1 MVKPAA
7 QYLRMSTDHQR
18 YSLVNQAA
26 TIAVWAASHDFQIVR
41 TYEDAGKSGVSIRGR
56 DGLKQLLAD
65 VLRNPTEYRDVL
77 VRDVSRWGRFQ
88 DPDEAAHY
96 EFVCREAGVRIHYCA
111 EPFENDG
118 SVTSTIVKHL
128 KRVMAGEYS
137 RELSGRVKTAQRR
150 AFLAG
155 NVRGGIQAYG
165 TRRQAFSPSGEPG
178 GVLAPG
184 ERKSSISDTVRLVRG
199 PSEEIA
205 VVRSIFRDFAKGN
218 LSAESIAT
226 DLNRRGVSGPR
237 GLSWSGTRVRSILKD
252 ETCTGVVVYDKS
264 VSAALGERLPTPRSD
279 WKRLRVM
286 PPLVP
291 PALFAA
297 AQAKFERFGQRHRS
311 DEQLLQELQLLWKA
325 EGFLSAQTIARS
337 PLTQSVQV
345 YVRRF
350 GSLTAVYDR
359 VGWTAYRRPEG
370 PRRLARMSDDDLI
383 DLLRNALKPEDRLTA
398 KFIDKLPG
406 VPSSAYYKRRFGSL
420 SATFARLG
428 WKGYLRRSYDV
439 TPWRATSDEELIAIL
454 RMVHDNAGHLS
465 TSVIDRHPA
474 APHSSYFK
482 KRFGSLS
489 AAYALAGYASTR
501 SEISTAMWGRRQ
513 RRQSGTHLI

>member
-1 MVKPAA
+1 MTKPAA

-26 TIAVWAASHDFQIVR
+26 TIAVWAGSRDFHIVR
-41 TYEDAGKSGVSIRGR
+41 TYEDAGKSGLSIRGR

-65 VLRNPTEYRDVL
+65 VLTGPTDYKDIL

-88 DPDEAAHY
+88 DPDQAAHY

-155 NVRGGIQAYG
+155 NVRGGVPAYG
-165 TRRQAFSPSGEPG
+165 TRRQAFSVSGEPG
-178 GVLAPG
+178 AVLAPG
-184 ERKSSISDTVRLVRG
+184 ERKSSILDTVRLVRG
-199 PSEEIA
+199 PSDEVA
-205 VVRSIFRDFAKGN
+205 VVRSIFRDFTKGN
-218 LSAESIAT
+218 LSAASIAT
-226 DLNRRGVSGPR
+226 SLNGRGVSGPR
-237 GLSWSGTRVRSILKD
+237 GLPWSGTRVSSILKD
-252 ETCTGVVVYDKS
+252 ETFTGFVVYDKS
-264 VSAALGERLPTPRSD
+264 VAVALGERLPAPRSD

-286 PPLVP
+286 PSLVA

-297 AQAKFERFGQRHRS
+297 AQARFERFGQRHRS
-311 DEQLLQELQLLWKA
+311 DDQLLQDLRLLWKS
-325 EGFLSAQTIARS
+325 EGFLSAQTIIRS
-337 PLTQSVQV
+337 PLTQSIQS

-350 GSLTAVYDR
+350 GSLSAVYAR
-359 VGWTAYRRPEG
+359 VGWTACRRPEG

-383 DLLRNALKPEDRLTA
+383 DLLRNALQPEDRLTA
-398 KFIDKLPG
+398 KLIDKLPG
-406 VPSSAYYKRRFGSL
+406 VPSSAYYKRRLGSL
-420 SATFARLG
+420 SATYARLG

-439 TPWRATSDEELIAIL
+439 VPWRSTSDDGLIAIL
-454 RMVHDNAGHLS
+454 RKIHAEAGYLS
-465 TSVIDRHPA
+465 TPVIDAHPA

-482 KRFGSLS
+482 KRFGSLA
-489 AAYALAGYASTR
+489 AAYALAGHAATR
-501 SEISTAMWGRRQ
+501 SEMSTAMWKRRE
-513 RRQSGTHLI
+513 RRQSL